1 MKRILLLAALLLQAI
16 LLPLAAA
23 DAAAEIPAKPPA
35 GDYVLD
41 QAGILSAETEK
52 KINVYSRALDK
63 RTKAQIA
70 ILTVKDLGGES
81 PDEYA
86 LAVLRKWGI
95 GDKKL
100 NNGVLILVSVGDRR
114 SRIEVGY
121 GLEGTLT
128 DGTAGRIQDQYMLP
142 YFRQGNYERGIV
154 NGYNAVLQTV
164 LKEYG
169 LELKNLDVSS
179 QNRLDTGTGREIHL
193 SDLMAVAVFVLF
205 FFIFF
210 TGGFG
215 GGSGGGGF
223 RRGGRGG
230 IFYGGGFGGFGGGGF
245 GGGSGGGFG
254 GGSGGGGGAGRG
266 W

>member
-1 MKRILLLAALLLQAI
+1 
-16 LLPLAAA
+16 
-23 DAAAEIPAKPPA
+23 
-35 GDYVLD
+35 
-41 QAGILSAETEK
+41 
-52 KINVYSRALDK
+52 LDK

-128 DGTAGRIQDQYMLP
+128 DGTAGRIQDQYMLL

-245 GGGSGGGFG
+245 GGGSGGGVG